1 MSKDIQKKLAAI
13 MFTQLVE
20 YNHFIKDN
28 EPLAIKILNEH
39 KLILSKVLK
48 TYNGKIVKH
57 LDAMTFVEFF
67 SATDAVNAAIN
78 IHNKLKKINSQN
90 PETFQMNLRIGIHM
104 GEVYEKNNDLFGEG
118 VNLAARVE
126 AIAKP
131 GGTVST
137 QAIYNSIRSE
147 KNIFVRDMGR
157 VTLKNIKE
165 PERVFKIYNDKNEYD
180 KETQEDLTKKLVKK
194 NISLVDRKVKDK
206 KTEIV
211 TIGISYLKNLGIESD
226 EFFCFGIT
234 EDLII
239 EISKLNNISIPLID
253 KVIKYKDVE
262 IESDKVIAE
271 LNVRYLLSG
280 NIMKMDDNIRISLQ
294 LYDGEK
300 SSVLWTN
307 SWECN
312 NESLKNIK
320 GKIIYKLLDTVGIE
334 IPKSLSSSLIK
345 ERKIS
350 PEAYELYIKGK
361 YLLTTSKSKVDRDI
375 VQDLFRQAI
384 KIDPNYI
391 EPRYVYAH
399 ELIRAH
405 EFQRATDILND
416 ALLISKKNKDN
427 SGIAGI
433 NTVFGIMYKN
443 WGRYKKS
450 IEFFEKALSLR
461 VSEKNLKD
469 EAKVLNGLAQC
480 YVLIADNDKA
490 FECYNRSLDIKRK
503 IHDKQGI
510 AIGLTNMSINYRRI
524 GDYSMAIKSAKE
536 AIDYYDELKI
546 PMYKY
551 LTKTNLG
558 EYQVIMGYLDEA
570 ENNLNE
576 SLNFMLE
583 IQDYKS
589 SGMICKY
596 LGLMELNK
604 KDWQSAQNYFIDS
617 LNYLQKAEHRAA
629 FETTTLFLGLSYY
642 YGKEYELAEKFI
654 NKAVQITS
662 RRTNISFYGQT
673 AKAVEIMLNTKLGKN
688 TEHEIEIFI
697 NEISKDIKKESKE
710 NPWIAR
716 EYWYISQSYSNLN
729 IKEKAN
735 EYRKLSYNHLVEVSK
750 LITNSKMRNDYMQ
763 LPLIHRLMSGE
774 IIDLDAQ
781 NKNHLEKQKISKDT
795 GLNIFAFCPSCGF
808 NNENKFKFCPQCG
821 GNLS

>member
-20 YNHFIKDN
+20 YNNFIQDD
-28 EPLAIKILNEH
+28 EPLAVKLLNEH
-39 KLILSKVLK
+39 KKILSKVLK
-48 TYNGKIVKH
+48 SYNGKIVKH
-57 LDAMTFVEFF
+57 LDAMTFIEFF

-78 IHNKLKKINSQN
+78 IHNKLKKVNSQN

-131 GGTVST
+131 GGTVTT

-147 KNIFVRDMGR
+147 ENIYVRDMGR

-165 PERVFKIYNDKNEYD
+165 PERVFKIYNDENEYN
-180 KETQEDLTKKLVKK
+180 KETQEDLTEKLVRK
-194 NISLVDRKVKDK
+194 NISLVDKKVRDK
-206 KTEIV
+206 SNDIIS
-211 TIGISYLKNLGIESD
+211 IGISYLKNLGAESD
-226 EFFCFGIT
+226 EFFCFGIA

-262 IESDKVIAE
+262 IDADKIANE
-271 LNVRYLLSG
+271 LNVSYVLSG
-280 NIMKMDDNIRISLQ
+280 NIMKMGDNIRISLQ
-294 LYDGEK
+294 FYDSQK
-300 SSVLWTN
+300 SNILWTN

-312 NESLKNIK
+312 NDSLKEIK
-320 GKIIYKLLDTVGIE
+320 GKIIYKLLDTIGLE
-334 IPKSLSSSLIK
+334 IPESLTDSLKS
-345 ERKIS
+345 ERKIL

-361 YLLTTSKSKVDRDI
+361 YLLTTSKNKVDRDI

-391 EPRYVYAH
+391 EPRYVYAV

-405 EFQRATDILND
+405 EFQRATDVLND
-416 ALLISKKNKDN
+416 ALLISKKNRDN

-433 NTVFGIMYKN
+433 NTAFGIMYKN

-450 IEFFEKALSLR
+450 IQFFEKALSLR
-461 VSEKNLKD
+461 VNEKNLKD

-480 YVLIADNDKA
+480 YVLIGDNEKA
-490 FECYNRSLDIKRK
+490 FEYYNRSLNIKRK
-503 IHDKQGI
+503 IDDKQGI
-510 AIGLTNMSINYRRI
+510 AIGLSNMSINYRRI
-524 GDYSMAIKSAKE
+524 GDYSMAITSAKE
-536 AIDYYDELKI
+536 AIEYYDELKI
-546 PMYKY
+546 PMYKF
-551 LTKTNLG
+551 LTKMNLG
-558 EYQVIMGYLDEA
+558 EYQVILGYLDEA
-570 ENNLNE
+570 TINLNE
-576 SLNFMLE
+576 SLEFMLQ

-596 LGLMELNK
+596 LGLIDLNK
-604 KDWQSAQNYFIDS
+604 MEWQSAQNHFIDS

-629 FETTTLFLGLSYY
+629 FESTTLFLGLSYY
-642 YGKEYELAEKFI
+642 YGNDFDLAEKFI

-673 AKAVEIMLNTKLGKN
+673 AKTVQIMLNTKLDKN
-688 TEHEIEIFI
+688 TEKDVDHFI
-697 NEISKDIKKESKE
+697 DEISKDIKKESKK

-716 EYWYISQSYSNLN
+716 EYWYISQAYSNLRVEN
-729 IKEKAN
+729 KADK
-735 EYRKLSYNHLVEVSK
+735 YRKLSYNHLIEVSK
-750 LITNSKMRNDYMQ
+750 LITDLEIRKDYMQ

-774 IIDLDAQ
+774 VINLKID
-781 NKNHLEKQKISKDT
+781 KE
-795 GLNIFAFCPSCGF
+795 
-808 NNENKFKFCPQCG
+808 NNTAA
-821 GNLS
+821 